1 MSHSPSHDPL
11 AAARLLIAGGVVAF
25 PTETVYGLGAHAE
38 RLDALRRVFAIK
50 GRPTDHPLIV
60 HGADA
65 GVLDRYAHTV
75 DRDVRR
81 LADELW
87 PGPLTLVVA
96 RSHRVP
102 DVVTGGRDTVGLR
115 VPDQPLAREMLAA
128 VAAGVAAPSANVFGH
143 TSPTTAAH
151 VWADLG
157 DRVDMILDGGPC
169 AIGVESTIVDLSADE
184 PMILRSGGI
193 SPETIEALLGRP
205 VARVA
210 TGPARAPGMLDAHY
224 APNATVRLTTR
235 DHLETELALQRARG
249 QRVAVLSADKC
260 DALDPQILV
269 LRPSGDRPEDFAH
282 DLYRLLR
289 DADTAGADVVVVVA
303 PTGDG
308 IAAAVRDRLE
318 RAAHSGRVVPI
329 GARTAETGPA

>member
-1 MSHSPSHDPL
+1 MSHSLSHDPL

-38 RLDALRRVFAIK
+38 RLDAVRRVFAIK
-50 GRPTDHPLIV
+50 RRPADHPLIV

-75 DRDVRR
+75 NRDVRR

-96 RSHRVP
+96 RSHWVP

-115 VPDQPLAREMLAA
+115 VPDQPLAHEMLAA

-235 DHLETELALQRARG
+235 DRLEAELALQRARG
-249 QRVAVLSADKC
+249 QRVAVLSAHTC
-260 DALDPQILV
+260 DALDPQMLV

-318 RAAHSGRVVPI
+318 RAARAGRVVPI
-329 GARTAETGPA
+329 GARKAETGPA